1 MNTSMSRDM
10 CAEPP
15 TFVAPVSKN
24 KRFLLFIN
32 ELKDYYQLHIWKK
45 QTKTFSGSNGE
56 ERSNKIREILLQYE
70 VDTNKSSVFLSDLV
84 NT

>member
-1 MNTSMSRDM
+1 MKTRMSRDM

-24 KRFLLFIN
+24 KIFILFMN

-45 QTKTFSGSNGE
+45 QKKQKQT
-56 ERSNKIREILLQYE
+56 
-70 VDTNKSSVFLSDLV
+70 
-84 NT
+84 